1 MATPDFSPT
10 QRTTANAA
18 SVDRATELT
27 ALLSRTALGDRSAF
41 ERLYRLAAP
50 NLYAQLTRMLKR
62 AGWADEVL
70 QEVFVKIWQNA
81 GNYLSDRSAPMTWM
95 TSIARNAALD
105 RLDRRDS
112 GEIELDGDDAE
123 AIFDPAPGPLELS
136 VAKAD
141 AHRIHHCLGELA
153 PQLRQ
158 SISLAFF
165 QGCSHSEVAANLQQP
180 LGTVKTWIRRGLS
193 LLKECVSR

>member
-1 MATPDFSPT
+1 MPIQDPTPPDRPT
-10 QRTTANAA
+10 A
-18 SVDRATELT
+18 DRPTELA

-70 QEVFVKIWQNA
+70 QEVFVKVWQNA
-81 GNYLSDRSAPMTWM
+81 GNYLSERSAPMTWM

-112 GEIELDGDDAE
+112 GEVELSGEDAE

-141 AHRIHHCLGELA
+141 AHRIHHCLGELS